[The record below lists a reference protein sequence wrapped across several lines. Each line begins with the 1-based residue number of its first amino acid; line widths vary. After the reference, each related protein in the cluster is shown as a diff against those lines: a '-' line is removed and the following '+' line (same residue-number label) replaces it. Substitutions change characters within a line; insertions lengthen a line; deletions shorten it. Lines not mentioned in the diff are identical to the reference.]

1 MAPVS
6 AFHVEANAAGSAIAI
21 AVELRVRGDRC
32 VEIAD
37 AELGDRGFS
46 IDGDKAAGV
55 SELVSME
62 IRSHGVRANGVS
74 GLGNCQP

>member
-1 MAPVS
+1 M
-6 AFHVEANAAGSAIAI
+6 
-21 AVELRVRGDRC
+21 
-32 VEIAD
+32 EIAD

-46 IDGDKAAGV
+46 IDVDKAAGV
-55 SELVSME
+55 LELVSME